1 MKNNLGN
8 NWMLSRKTFA
18 YFALFVLV
26 MIFCMGY
33 LYWIA
38 LLSPVEPGS
47 RGEIGVVIPENAN
60 ASKIGE
66 VLYEKGLVRG
76 SGLVSFYARLNDLDQ
91 KLKPGSYQLSRSQS
105 LPDIVEKLVE
115 GPPDIM
121 IFTMPEGF
129 TLSQLADLLE
139 RKGIAQREEFKNL
152 LKSPRSYDYPFLK
165 KIPSAVGLEGYLFP
179 DTYHIGSS
187 TGEEEI
193 IGMLLARFQ
202 TEIDRLDYEKK
213 AANVNQTLH
222 QAVTIASMIEGE
234 AAVDEERPL
243 ISSVI
248 YNRLR
253 IGMPLQIDATVQYAL
268 GGKPGKLY
276 YKDLE
281 IDSPYNTYRIP
292 GLPPGPINS
301 PGRASLEAAVNPART
316 NYLYYVARPDG
327 THAFSSTLEEHN
339 SNKRKYQQ

>member
-1 MKNNLGN
+1 
-8 NWMLSRKTFA
+8 MLKRRTFT
-18 YFALFVLV
+18 YFTLFILV
-26 MIFCMGY
+26 MIFGMGY
-33 LYWIA
+33 LYWNA
-38 LLSPVEPGS
+38 LLSPVEVGNE
-47 RGEIGVVIPENAN
+47 GEISVVIPDNAN
-60 ASKIGE
+60 AARIGE
-66 VLYEKGLVRG
+66 ILYKNGLVRG
-76 SGLVSFYARLNDLDQ
+76 SGLVSFYARLNGLDQ
-91 KLKPGSYQLSRSQS
+91 KLKPGRYQLSRAQS
-105 LPDIVEKLVE
+105 LPDIVQKLVE

-121 IFTMPEGF
+121 IFTVPEGF
-129 TLSQLADLLE
+129 TLSQLTDLLE
-139 RKGIAQREEFKNL
+139 RKGIAEKDVFKNL
-152 LKSPRSYDYPFLK
+152 LASPRSYTHPFLK

-187 TGEEEI
+187 TKEAEI
-193 IGMLLARFQ
+193 IGMLLDRFQ

-213 AANVNQTLH
+213 AAKMNLTLH

-234 AAVDEERPL
+234 AAVDEERP
-243 ISSVI
+243 IIASVI

-301 PGRASLEAAVNPART
+301 PGRASLTAAVNPART
-316 NYLYYVARPDG
+316 NYLYYVAKPDG
-327 THAFSSTLEEHN
+327 THAFSTTLEEHN
-339 SNKRKYQQ
+339 SNKRKYLQ